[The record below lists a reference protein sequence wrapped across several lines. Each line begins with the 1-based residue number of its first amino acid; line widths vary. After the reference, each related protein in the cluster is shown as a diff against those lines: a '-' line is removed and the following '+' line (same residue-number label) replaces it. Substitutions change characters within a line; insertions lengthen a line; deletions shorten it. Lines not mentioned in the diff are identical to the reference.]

1 MKKLILLAACVAAA
15 SGAFAQWTGGVKGGW
30 NISKLTHVGADMR
43 PGYYVGAFAEYRY
56 AFRLLGIQPE
66 VLYSRQG
73 ADLGDRQWVKSSY
86 LAVPVLLKIHPSN
99 RFSFDVGPQFG
110 FALRYKACY
119 DPGDGTLV
127 TRRLPKEDFN
137 TFDVSLALGLSWL
150 LSPSIEFSAR
160 YDVGLT
166 NTDGGVG
173 RSDGEAVRNGVL
185 RIGAGVRLGGHTF
198 RAMYGTP
205 DSIRE

>member
-1 MKKLILLAACVAAA
+1 MKKLVLLLVSLMSV
-15 SGAFAQWTGGVKGGW
+15 SGVFAQWSGGVKGGW
-30 NISKLTHVGADMR
+30 NISKLTNIDAVMR

-56 AFRLLGIQPE
+56 ALKVLGIQPE

-73 ADLGDRQWVKSSY
+73 ADLGGRQWVKSSY

-127 TRRLPKEDFN
+127 TRRLPKEEFN
-137 TFDVSLALGLSWL
+137 TFDVSLAVGFSWL
-150 LSPSIEFSAR
+150 LAPFAEFSAR

-173 RSDGEAVRNGVL
+173 RAGGKSVCNGVL
-185 RIGAGVRLGGHTF
+185 RIGAGIRLGSHLF
-198 RAMYGTP
+198 RPRYGTP
-205 DSIRE
+205 DSFRE

>member
-1 MKKLILLAACVAAA
+1 MKKLFLLILAMA
-15 SGAFAQWTGGVKGGW
+15 SVSGVCAQWTGGIKGGW
-30 NISKLTHVGADMR
+30 NISRLTNIGSAMR

-66 VLYSRQG
+66 ILYSRQG
-73 ADLGDRQWVKSSY
+73 ADLGGRQWIKSSY

-110 FALRYKACY
+110 FALRYKACH
-119 DPGDGTLV
+119 DAGDGTLV
-127 TRRLPKEDFN
+127 TRRLPKDEFN
-137 TFDVSLALGLSWL
+137 TFDVSLALGCSL
-150 LSPSIEFSAR
+150 LLAPFVELSAR

-166 NTDGGVG
+166 NTGGGVG
-173 RSDGEAVRNGVL
+173 RSGGEAVCNGVL
-185 RIGAGVRLGGHTF
+185 RIGAGIRLGTHVY